1 MNCLEKELKED
12 LDKVE
17 GILSSVLTGSAYEAN
32 VNAMCLHVV
41 KAGGKRTRPK
51 LCLLAQ
57 YALGVNDPKLHKA
70 ALSFAASTELL
81 HTATLVHDDVIDKAT
96 IRRGQSTLNDTEG
109 NHLAVLAGDYL
120 FTRCFFC
127 IHDIDNRE
135 LFLLF
140 NKTLATLVTGEI
152 NQLHLQNQL
161 SITIEDYKETIYCKT
176 GALFELATAGAALL
190 SKVPE
195 EQVKALG
202 EYGKQLGI
210 AFQVADDI
218 LDYTSTTNT
227 LGKTIGED
235 LLDGRITLPLIFA
248 LQDTTGDDHAKL
260 EEAIHTYNLD
270 AVLEYIQ
277 KTNSIDKCKEFALEA
292 VQKAKEALKVLPESK
307 YIKMLEDLA
316 YKAANRSKQ
325 NRS

>member
-1 MNCLEKELKED
+1 MNFNAYLLKTQEFYNVEK
-12 LDKVE
+12 
-17 GILSSVLTGSAYEAN
+17 ILSSLLTGSEYEAS
-32 VNAMCLHVV
+32 VNNMCLQVV
-41 KAGGKRTRPK
+41 KAGGKRIRPR
-51 LCLLAQ
+51 LVILSWR
-57 YALGVNDPKLHKA
+57 ALNKQNSEYEHMLQ
-70 ALSFAASTELL
+70 FAASTELL

-248 LQDTTGDDHAKL
+248 LQDTTGDDHEKL
-260 EEAIHTYNLD
+260 EEAIHAYNLD
-270 AVLEYIQ
+270 VVLEYIQ
-277 KTNSIDKCKEFALEA
+277 KTNSIDKCNEFALEA

-307 YIKMLEDLA
+307 YIKML
-316 YKAANRSKQ
+316 
-325 NRS
+325 